1 MNLEK
6 TDILQILQRELPY
19 LKEKYGVKQI
29 ALFGSFAKGNQSKA
43 SDVDLLVK
51 VERPLGFE
59 FIDLAYYLEEVLGR
73 KVDLATFDNFQ
84 RSMKNPRYKH
94 IAFDVQ
100 RTLAYV

>member
-84 RSMKNPRYKH
+84 RSMENPKYKH
-94 IAFDVQ
+94 VAFNV
-100 RTLAYV
+100 

>member
-29 ALFGSFAKGNQSKA
+29 ALFGSFVKGNQSKA
-43 SDVDLLVK
+43 RDVDLLVK

-84 RSMKNPRYKH
+84 RSMENPRYKQ